1 LIEIEETKKRER
13 QKNFSIKYIDMP
25 VEFFIRHNVS
35 PNVLSLIGFG
45 CSLVAAFLIAIGWIY
60 FSIWLAWFVP
70 FLIGLGGAFDLF
82 DGEVARRTNKESQ
95 SGAFLDSNLDRL
107 SDAIFILSLIIGGL
121 VTYLLGYILLFL
133 VIMISYTR
141 SRAENEGVNMKGVGR
156 MERAD
161 RILFL
166 LFTTLL
172 EMWFY
177 FLTFVFLGYHVTIL
191 VPFITRIQVTPIF
204 FIAIIIFTLA
214 LLYTVAQRIV
224 FTFKTLRHMNSA

>member
-1 LIEIEETKKRER
+1 
-13 QKNFSIKYIDMP
+13 MP

-191 VPFITRIQVTPIF
+191 VPFITRIPFLGYYLTILVPFITRIQVTPIF

-214 LLYTVAQRIV
+214 LLYTVVQRIV
-224 FTFKTLRHMNSA
+224 FTFKTLRHMNSS